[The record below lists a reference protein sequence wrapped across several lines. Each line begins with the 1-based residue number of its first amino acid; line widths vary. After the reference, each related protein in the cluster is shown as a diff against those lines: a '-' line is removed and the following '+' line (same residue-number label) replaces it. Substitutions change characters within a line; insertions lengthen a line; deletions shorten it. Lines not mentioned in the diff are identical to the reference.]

1 MITRRSALAMLPAGL
16 MAGSSFISLAIAQDG
31 TPALKYDPGAARR
44 IRDSLDPYAKTPIGQ
59 PHYEA
64 TKPIIDFYAQI
75 ANLFINPSN
84 SKTKMNSKSELASAQ
99 IQLGK
104 IFEPVDTIL
113 TMPKKTD
120 EIIMSDGRRHILPSE
135 RTRYSTQII
144 TNNANLKNIMD
155 EQFAGSGDFDVAK
168 MRQTKSGQAAFD
180 KWLALTEDL
189 FRASIE
195 LSKWGDDA
203 FYAVARGYATYQ
215 FSRLCL
221 RQGRSPLLL
230 ARAYTMKV
238 LADSESYFALK
249 SANLDA
255 TPATNPSPVTGGSQT
270 PPAGITGSTRYGVEK
285 EKFDN
290 GRFPKEIYLGAELES
305 ADGACRRGQVKNYY
319 GRFSSDSNFDNPHP
333 AFRVEGDG
341 VFATDCSTELNERGA
356 DTLNGWFAR
365 RLKDFPIKDGG
376 TQSFKKRMNDITE
389 AVNQHV
395 RFTKNQKDKD
405 GSSQPQPQ
413 PTQTQPPPSGQDAIR
428 EECKVMQQM
437 TAALR
442 EVLAV
447 T

>member
-1 MITRRSALAMLPAGL
+1 MITRRSAISMLPAGL
-16 MAGSSFISLAIAQDG
+16 MAGSSFFSLARAQDG
-31 TPALKYDPGAARR
+31 SPALKYDPSAARK

-64 TKPIIDFYAQI
+64 TKPIIDFYALI

-84 SKTKMNSKSELASAQ
+84 QKTRMNSKSELAAAQ
-99 IQLGK
+99 IALNK

-120 EIIMSDGRRHILPSE
+120 EVIMNDGRRHLLPSE
-135 RTRYSTQII
+135 RTKYSTQII
-144 TNNANLKNIMD
+144 TNNTNLKNIMD

-203 FYAVARGYATYQ
+203 FYAIARGYATYQ

-255 TPATNPSPVTGGSQT
+255 TPATIPSPVSGVSQT
-270 PPAGITGSTRYGVEK
+270 PPAGVTAYTKYAVEK
-285 EKFDN
+285 DKFDA
-290 GRFPKEIYLGAELES
+290 GRFPREIYLGSDLES
-305 ADGACRRGQVKNYY
+305 ADGGCRRGQVKNYY
-319 GRFSSDSNFDNPHP
+319 GKFSSDSNFDNSHP

-341 VFATDCSTELNERGA
+341 VFATDCSSELNERGA
-356 DTLNGWFAR
+356 EALNGWFAR
-365 RLKDFPIKDGG
+365 RLKDFPIKDGSM
-376 TQSFKKRMNDITE
+376 QSFRKRMNDITE
-389 AVNQHV
+389 AVNQHI
-395 RFTKNQKDKD
+395 RSLKTQKDKEV
-405 GSSQPQPQ
+405 SSQPQTQ

-442 EVLAV
+442 EVLAI